1 MHASIANAQGSRIQR
16 RNAVIAT
23 VSLIVACGA
32 LLPFARRAFPAVPG
46 MPPVFLTFSLCLA
59 AISAFTISTQYTSS
73 RSRALLV
80 LASGYAFIAVM
91 AVPEL
96 FIALARSAGFNPAP
110 SAAGILGFFAQAG
123 FDFHVCWYLYA
134 STRKETVSAKGTA
147 LISTVFSLR
156 LILVALIATTV
167 AFGPWRI
174 PALLDIS
181 GSAALDGVALVATVA
196 TVLYRRSDSMLDH
209 WLVVALCASF
219 LGELF
224 TVASGQ
230 RFTLGWYVASSL
242 RLIEYGVILGAFVT
256 EVSIH
261 SGELATLATIDPLT
275 GLANRRH
282 LDAYLERLL
291 ADGRRATDT
300 LSLLMIDIDHF
311 KLFNDR
317 FGHAAGDVALQTVS
331 KALKQ
336 TVGRSQDF
344 AARYGG
350 EEFVVVLTGIDRL
363 GALDVAERLRAHVEG
378 MLIAHEN
385 GAQRVT
391 ISTGIVSIRSRDQ
404 LDPAAVLRE
413 ADRALYTAKALGR
426 NQVHENRVFPK
437 SLRRPTEDVATA

>member
-1 MHASIANAQGSRIQR
+1 MEHAQGSRTR
-16 RNAVIAT
+16 YRTAVITT
-23 VSLIVACGA
+23 VVLIVVCGA
-32 LLPFARRAFPAVPG
+32 LLPFARRSFPAVPG
-46 MPPVFLTFSLCLA
+46 VPPVFITFSLCLA
-59 AISAFTISTQYTSS
+59 AISAFVISTQYRSS

-80 LASGYAFIAVM
+80 LASAYAFIALM
-91 AVPEL
+91 AIPEL
-96 FIALARSAGFNPAP
+96 SIALARSAGFNLAP
-110 SAAGILGFFAQAG
+110 GAPGILALLAQAG
-123 FDFHVCWYLYA
+123 FDFHVCWYIYA
-134 STRKETVSAKGTA
+134 STRKDTVPVKGA
-147 LISTVFSLR
+147 EFVSRVFSMR
-156 LILVALIATTV
+156 LLLVALIATTL

-174 PALLDIS
+174 APMVDIGAS
-181 GSAALDGVALVATVA
+181 SALDGVALAATIA
-196 TVLYRRSDSMLDH
+196 TLLYRRSDSLLCS
-209 WLVVALCASF
+209 WLGVALVASF

-224 TVASGQ
+224 TAASGA
-230 RFTLGWYVASSL
+230 RFTLGWYVASTL
-242 RLIEYGVILGAFVT
+242 HLVEYGVILGAFVK

-261 SGELATLATIDPLT
+261 SGELETLATIDPLT

-282 LDAYLERLL
+282 LDAYLDRLL
-291 ADGRRATDT
+291 SDGRRATDT

-311 KLFNDR
+311 KRFNDR
-317 FGHAAGDVALQTVS
+317 FGHAAGDIALQTVA

-350 EEFVVVLTGIDRL
+350 EEFVVLLTGIDRL
-363 GALDVAERLRAHVEG
+363 GALDVAERLRAHIEN

-404 LDPAAVLRE
+404 LDPAALLRE

-437 SLRRPTEDVATA
+437 TLRRTTEDVATA